1 MQTLPPD
8 PLDDLPGCVKQVEDW
23 CFQRTGDPHLAADIA
38 QETALQALERLASV
52 RHPARL
58 RGFCFR
64 IAQRRLVDAVRRPR
78 AFPLTRE
85 PSAPSPS
92 PPEDVHADI
101 LWVRE
106 ALARL
111 PAILRKPLRLYYMQG
126 RPLRDVARALHTSV
140 NGIKTRLYRARKALK
155 EVPP

>member
-1 MQTLPPD
+1 
-8 PLDDLPGCVKQVEDW
+8 V
-23 CFQRTGDPHLAADIA
+23 H
-38 QETALQALERLASV
+38 ALQRLQSL
-52 RHPARL
+52 RDPGSL

-64 IAQRRLVDAVRRPR
+64 IAQRRLADAGRRPR
-78 AFPLTRE
+78 SLPLTVE
-85 PSAPSPS
+85 PPAPQPS
-92 PPEDVHADI
+92 PPEEVHREI

-106 ALARL
+106 ALRRL
-111 PAILRKPLRLYYMQG
+111 PAVLRKPLRLYYMQG